1 MANGPF
7 QSYAPPGVYTT
18 TQVATSLSGPP
29 AGIQIPVFLGVGQE
43 TLTATDLEL
52 VRGSSSTVD
61 QQIVNEDASER
72 FVLDNTN
79 PQNPILGPAD
89 GMTSVFRV
97 MNFPIVV
104 GDGQGLTTNR
114 PQDVQASVDGIPVV
128 VARVEGATGIVQLQV
143 PPPVGSEVKV
153 TYFFNRTDTQATD
166 DVSGQVSTE
175 SAVLK
180 ATEPGAYVIVSGVN
194 DELIVTVNGA
204 EATIPLTA
212 GTFSASNVAID
223 INAAQV
229 EGLTASSDLDNQGRE
244 RLQLSAEGSLVI
256 GNGTANT
263 LFGFLEGQA
272 TARNRVFT
280 VFNGPIVDG
289 TNGGITTTNVNDI
302 TVTVNGNVVVPESLD
317 GSNRTITLTEP
328 PLVNSTV
335 EITYFY
341 NTFQNTFDYLPNEG
355 VVSVDRLGNAPG
367 RNDFVQGLDYI
378 ILNDRVLW
386 GSAVTVEAGRATPG
400 STVFDDTQ
408 ISTTLTDGKIFLEEV
423 ERLQDNTVT
432 PPRPSDTVVVL
443 GNVPVVGDGRDT
455 PTDNPALVEVYHG
468 PTLQAAVAAG
478 RRTVVAVESATRRVT
493 VRDPIPAGDTV
504 YATYFYPRLIDD
516 TYTLTRTASGRFTVT
531 SALRGQNLYNV
542 RFGTSTSVDTI
553 QWPGGVESNPDAIHL
568 GADGVN
574 ETVTVT
580 FATVNAVGAEFT
592 NALPGP
598 YNIFSNASDKMGMV
612 LNDGGRGVANDALEV
627 DLDAA
632 AFAVLVN
639 DGSTPATNYVVTT
652 GTNDVFEFTLD
663 TTNVSV
669 TIPAGT
675 YTIEQ
680 IAEYLW
686 RSVESGARLTGT
698 NTETFDFSAARDY
711 DVTINGT
718 NVTGTLPIGTA
729 ADTAATVAGVLQ
741 TAIETDSGT
750 LTGGALTD
758 PANDFQV
765 IANMDGTVTIEA
777 SETLIV
783 NDAGGATDVED
794 ILGLPVAST
803 VTNVRIARTWEG
815 TDREYLLLRSR
826 TTPTLP
832 SDVSR
837 VRILSGNANDLLGF
851 SAFDESLG
859 TLSAVNKGATL
870 LNNAEISAT
879 DITNLEV
886 NEEDFIVSIDGTQYI
901 VPGSSFD
908 GIVSLGDI
916 ITAIDAVIGAAGAN
930 VATVTQ
936 EGTLAQIR
944 ITSLQDDGTSAIDIG
959 NGAANQ
965 YLKFTDGSTASQRRP
980 SADDIVAVLNNDS
993 AAWANE
999 TDVDLAALA
1008 AAGEF
1013 LNVFYAETLAVSGQ
1027 GEFVTFKSF
1036 NTGVDVSITF
1046 AGGAETVFNDTGIGI
1061 EVGDNAL
1068 GGEGT
1073 DGFTVASDNPNG
1085 SAGTGVVGQT
1095 YTDAVTGLRFTVLA
1109 SEDGSYTAGQA
1120 FTLIS
1125 EEQMLTGSSIVNK
1138 SLPGVDL
1145 IVTSLADI
1153 AAGDTAIVQ
1162 TYDKSGDEP
1171 NVGDFYYITYNY
1183 VKDDFS
1189 TQFFTRFRELEE
1201 NYGPLSPDNPL
1212 TLGGYLAL
1220 LNGASVVAARQVQKA
1235 PGSQSATSQAFIDAL
1250 DDLRR
1255 PLAGGLRPDLIVP
1268 LTTDPTVFGEIVRFA
1283 EVQSSP
1289 RFRNELRA
1297 FFGTASGTRPT
1308 DAQALARG
1316 LNSERAVLVY
1326 PDSALLSLQDELGQ
1340 STQFIVDGSF
1350 IASALAGVTV
1360 SPAFDVATPMTRQTL
1375 AGFDRLNRSLDEI
1388 EANNLAVAGVTVME
1402 DAAPFL
1408 RVRQGL
1414 TTNVANRLTSIPSVI
1429 AIRDFVQRQARAT
1442 LDRFIGL
1449 KFLTG
1454 RAQDVELALTG
1465 LLNSLVENQIITA
1478 FTGVSA
1484 TPDPN
1489 DPTLLNVE
1497 AFYSPVFPLLFI
1509 DIRFTISSSI

>member
-43 TLTATDLEL
+43 TLTETDLEL

-61 QQIVNEDASER
+61 QQIVNEDVADR

-79 PQNPILGPAD
+79 PQNPILGSAD
-89 GMTSVFRV
+89 GLTSLLRV
-97 MNFPIVV
+97 QNFPIVV

-114 PQDVQASVDGIPVV
+114 PQDVQATVDGVSVV

-143 PPPVGSEVKV
+143 PPPVGAEVKV
-153 TYFFNRTDTQATD
+153 TYFFNRTDTQVTD
-166 DVSGQVSTE
+166 DVSGQVTSS

-180 ATEPGAYVIVSGVN
+180 ATEPGAYVIVSGTN
-194 DELIVTVNGA
+194 DQLILTVNGA

-212 GTFSASNVAID
+212 GTFSAANVAID

-229 EGLTASSDLDNQGRE
+229 EGLTASADLDNQGRS
-244 RLQLSAEGSLVI
+244 RLQLSAEGSLVV
-256 GNGTANT
+256 GNGSANT
-263 LFGFLEGQA
+263 LFGFLEGDA
-272 TARNRVFT
+272 TSRNRTFT
-280 VFNGPIVDG
+280 VYNGPVVDG

-302 TVTVNGNVVVPESLD
+302 TVTVNGNVVVPENLD
-317 GSNRTITLTEP
+317 GANRTITLSEP

-335 EITYFY
+335 EVTYFF

-355 VVSVDRLGNAPG
+355 VASVDRVGNAPG

-408 ISTTLTDGKIFLEEV
+408 ITTTLTDGKIFLEEV
-423 ERLQDNTVT
+423 SRLQDNTLT

-455 PTDNPALVEVYHG
+455 PTSNPSLVEIYHG
-468 PTLQAAVAAG
+468 PSLQAAVASG
-478 RRTVVAVESATRRVT
+478 RRTVSSVDPTTRRVT
-493 VRDPIPAGDTV
+493 LKEAIPAGDTV
-504 YATYFYPRLIDD
+504 YATYFYPRLLDD
-516 TYTLTRTASGRFTVT
+516 TLTLSRTASGRFTVN
-531 SALRGQNLYNV
+531 SSLRGQNLYNV
-542 RFGTSTSVDTI
+542 RFGTSTAVDTI
-553 QWPGGVESNPDAIHL
+553 QWPGGVQSNPDAVHV

-580 FATVNAVGAEFT
+580 FASVGEEGAQFT

-598 YNIFSNASDKMGMV
+598 YDIFPNASDKLGVV
-612 LNDGGRGVANDALEV
+612 LNDGGRGVANDAFVV
-627 DLDAA
+627 DLDTT
-632 AFAVLVN
+632 AFAVLVS
-639 DGSTPATNYVVTT
+639 DGEDAGSNYVVVT
-652 GTNDVFEFTLD
+652 GTNDTFEFTLD
-663 TTNVSV
+663 STNVSV
-669 TIPAGT
+669 TLPAGT
-675 YTIEQ
+675 YTVAQ
-680 IAEYLW
+680 VAEYLW
-686 RSVESGARLTGT
+686 RSVQSTARLTGT
-698 NTETFDFSAARDY
+698 NPETFDLSTAADY
-711 DVTINGT
+711 DFDINGL

-729 ADTAATVAGVLQ
+729 ADDAATVAAALQ
-741 TAIETDSGT
+741 AAIEADSGAA
-750 LTGGALTD
+750 LTGGPLTD

-765 IANMDGTVTIEA
+765 VANDDGTITVEA
-777 SETLIV
+777 SLTLNI
-783 NDAGGATDVED
+783 NDAAGLNDVED
-794 ILGLPVAST
+794 LLGLTTGVA
-803 VTNVRIARTWEG
+803 VTNVKIARTWEG
-815 TDREYLLLRSR
+815 LDREYLLLRSR
-826 TTPTLP
+826 TTPSNP
-832 SDVSR
+832 FEESR

-851 SAFDESLG
+851 SAFDESVG
-859 TLSAVNKGATL
+859 TSGAVNQPAVLLNDADISAV
-870 LNNAEISAT
+870 

-886 NEEDFIVSIDGTQYI
+886 NEEDFIVLIDGTQYV
-901 VPGSSFD
+901 VPGATFD
-908 GIVSLGDI
+908 GVASLGDV
-916 ITAIDAVIGAAGAN
+916 ITAIDSVIGLAGLN
-930 VATVTQ
+930 VAKIVQQDGTQ
-936 EGTLAQIR
+936 QIR
-944 ITSLQDDGTSAIDIG
+944 IESLATDSTSSVEIG
-959 NGAANQ
+959 AGAANQ
-965 YLKFTDGSTASQRRP
+965 YLKFTEGATASQRQP
-980 SADDIVAVLNNDS
+980 GADDVVAVLNNDS
-993 AAWANE
+993 AAWADE

-1013 LNVFYAETLAVSGQ
+1013 LNVFYAETTAVAGA
-1027 GEFVTFKSF
+1027 GEYVTVKSF

-1046 AGGAETVFNDTGIGI
+1046 ADGTETVFNDTGIGI
-1061 EVGDNAL
+1061 EVGDSAL
-1068 GGEGT
+1068 GAAGT
-1073 DGFTVASDNPNG
+1073 DGFTVTSDNPSG

-1095 YTDAVTGLRFTVLA
+1095 YTDATTGLRFTVLA
-1109 SEDGSYTAGQA
+1109 AEDGSYTVGQD

-1138 SLPGVDL
+1138 AIPGVDL

-1153 AAGDTAIVQ
+1153 TTGDTAIVQ
-1162 TYDKSGDEP
+1162 TFDKSGDEP
-1171 NVGDFYYITYNY
+1171 GVGDFYYITYNFA
-1183 VKDDFS
+1183 KDDFS
-1189 TQFFTRFRELEE
+1189 TQFFTRFREVAE
-1201 NYGPLSPDNPL
+1201 NYGPLTPDNPL
-1212 TLGGYLAL
+1212 TLGAYLAL

-1235 PGSQSATSQAFIDAL
+1235 PGSQTATAQAYITAL

-1268 LTTDPTVFGEIVRFA
+1268 LTTDTSVYGEVTKFA
-1283 EVQSSP
+1283 EIQSSP

-1326 PDSALLSLQDELGQ
+1326 PDSAILSVQDELGQ

-1350 IASALAGVTV
+1350 IAAALAGITV

-1388 EANNLAVAGVTVME
+1388 EANNLAVSGVTVLE

-1449 KFLTG
+1449 KFLQG
-1454 RAQDVELALTG
+1454 REPDHHGVHRRVCNSRPQRPHALERGSVLQPG
-1465 LLNSLVENQIITA
+1465 LPIAVH
-1478 FTGVSA
+1478 
-1484 TPDPN
+1484 
-1489 DPTLLNVE
+1489 
-1497 AFYSPVFPLLFI
+1497 
-1509 DIRFTISSSI
+1509 